1 MANLLLPYPINQ
13 PCSVALTGV
22 SGPAGGSTLA
32 WENLIYLA
40 DFLLASGQWQ
50 VSLLDGGRTLHPQC
64 VDFILYLLA
73 RGFEV
78 TLGTDGFLNPARL
91 KEFRGYLAGAP
102 IGRFRVRCDLPD
114 PGQSSAKLPE
124 TQRLYRF
131 LEVMGPWTRPGFQI
145 DRVDFSLDFLFDH
158 INRFGLKR
166 QLRLSLAPPGSG
178 SGAGFIQTEARR
190 RVIERLYAY
199 QPRFE
204 AERVRLDL
212 GCGFPLCRF
221 SDVELGWLHR
231 QRGQA
236 PGGCSSA
243 LAIAPDLSVSY
254 CFSLAPYHRKS
265 LFEFDSLEELA
276 GHFERWHDKV
286 TAGIGGIYAECRD
299 CRSREDGGCRGGG
312 LCRLLGLVRDAAPM
326 RVAGVEDGIAHDRL
340 PG

>member
-22 SGPAGGSTLA
+22 SGPAGGSTLS

-40 DFLLASGQWQ
+40 DFLLASGQRQ
-50 VSLLDGGRTLHPQC
+50 VALLDGGRTLHPQC

-78 TLGTDGFLNPARL
+78 TLGTDGLLNPAQL
-91 KEFRGYLAGAP
+91 EEFRGYLAGAP
-102 IGRFRVRCDLPD
+102 IGRFQVRCNLPD
-114 PGQSSAKLPE
+114 PGQSPARLPE
-124 TQRLYRF
+124 TQKLHRF
-131 LEVMGPWTRPGFQI
+131 LEVMGPWTKAGFTI
-145 DRVDFSLDFLFDH
+145 DRVGFSLDFLFEA
-158 INRFGLKR
+158 ISCFGLVR
-166 QLRLSLAPPGSG
+166 QVRLGLAPPGPG
-178 SGAGFIQTEARR
+178 SRAGFIQPEAMR
-190 RVIERLYAY
+190 RVVERLYAY
-199 QPRFE
+199 RPRFE

-221 SDVELGWLHR
+221 SDAELGWLHR

-236 PGGCSSA
+236 PDGCSPA
-243 LAIAPDLSVSY
+243 LAISPELSVSY
-254 CFSLAPYHRKS
+254 CFYLAPYHRKS

-276 GHFERWHDKV
+276 GHFGRWHDEV
-286 TAGIGGIYAECRD
+286 TADLGGIYAECRD

-312 LCRLLGLVRDAAPM
+312 LCRLLGPVRDEAPM